1 MGTVQPAVAIIEYRI
16 EIYNSV
22 SNIYYN
28 GLFSIRSEW
37 SELWD
42 GHHNWSVIELVGYN
56 KYKIGC
62 SRAGSPTAISTRR
75 AMISIHPVDPQ
86 PTIP

>member
-28 GLFSIRSEW
+28 GLFSIRREW
-37 SELWD
+37 
-42 GHHNWSVIELVGYN
+42 
-56 KYKIGC
+56 
-62 SRAGSPTAISTRR
+62 
-75 AMISIHPVDPQ
+75 
-86 PTIP
+86 